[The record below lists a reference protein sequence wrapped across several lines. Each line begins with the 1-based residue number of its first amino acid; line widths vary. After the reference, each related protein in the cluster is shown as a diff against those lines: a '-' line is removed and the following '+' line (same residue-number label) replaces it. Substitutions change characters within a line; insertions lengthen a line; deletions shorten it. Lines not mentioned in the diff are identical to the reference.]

1 VLRNMAEREKTVL
14 VVEDEAELR
23 ELLCGRLRNHGYR
36 ALEAGG
42 GREATE
48 LIERES
54 LDLVIM
60 DLMLPEIDGW
70 RLCQKL
76 KTEPNYQN
84 VRIIVLSGLVE
95 QEGGGGQL
103 EQCDFLISKPFDLKV
118 LLEKVEELIGP
129 A

>member
-1 VLRNMAEREKTVL
+1 MGEREKTVL
-14 VVEDEAELR
+14 VAEDEAQLR
-23 ELLCGRLRNHGYR
+23 ELLCSRLRNHGYR
-36 ALEAGG
+36 AFGASG

-48 LIERES
+48 IIEREE
-54 LDLVIM
+54 LDLVLI

-70 RLCQKL
+70 KLCQKL
-76 KTEPNYQN
+76 KSESRYKD

-95 QEGGGGQL
+95 QESRGSQL
-103 EQCDFLISKPFDLKV
+103 DQCDFLISKPFDLKE